1 MDEIVE
7 GDEQRRQKFFD
18 RVAQQVYQSMELITR
33 THPFI
38 GIERVVVGPTPA
50 PISLAQHLAGKLPV
64 AVQLLDLSEILDLSA
79 TPELTKAENQARAL
93 VALGAALRGV
103 RRSK

>member
-7 GDEQRRQKFFD
+7 GDDQKRQKFFD

-38 GIERVVVGPTPA
+38 GIERVVVGPTPE
-50 PISLAQHLAGKLPV
+50 PMDLARHLAGKLPV
-64 AVQLLDLSEILDLSA
+64 SVQLLDLAEIVDLSA
-79 TPELTKAENQARAL
+79 TPQLTEPDIQARCL